1 MDKLKVRVE
10 FDKNFKKYK
19 NCQLQAGFYAPDSLP
34 LFRFDSGS
42 LKISDFA
49 GNWLEFETDSLN
61 LVPVTVDV
69 NLALF
74 IDGSQADYI
83 QSALTFKIEPKETG
97 VELFNTDLA
106 TIVVPTKMTYKE
118 KSPHAG

>member
-1 MDKLKVRVE
+1 MGKGLI
-10 FDKNFKKYK
+10 FI
-19 NCQLQAGFYAPDSLP
+19 G
-34 LFRFDSGS
+34 
-42 LKISDFA
+42 
-49 GNWLEFETDSLN
+49 
-61 LVPVTVDV
+61 
-69 NLALF
+69 LALF